1 MYAPRVLLVS
11 SYARARPQAIG
22 AEAQRTADCQVG
34 TFVSHSERRRI
45 RRCHGYLRI
54 IKPQLIQLESRIRV
68 PQCRLYERDERH
80 KLHKHVCII
89 LHNYRRAYLSGGQ
102 ETRVHRAGS
111 VFRLGFFVTLDRS
124 ARHHH
129 STRARTLDNTEWLD
143 KLDEC
148 VAAIR
153 LGAEL
158 DDHVRAANVHNTAM
172 EVLRELDNGAHVAVL
187 GRKSVSLVGHQQV
200 VDLSL
205 IHI

>member
-129 STRARTLDNTEWLD
+129 
-143 KLDEC
+143 
-148 VAAIR
+148 
-153 LGAEL
+153 
-158 DDHVRAANVHNTAM
+158 
-172 EVLRELDNGAHVAVL
+172 
-187 GRKSVSLVGHQQV
+187 
-200 VDLSL
+200 LSL
-205 IHI
+205 IHISEPRD